1 MENNI
6 IVSEAYSDVRAMARN
21 VMRSKW
27 LGSAL
32 ALLIYT
38 FVCSNLPNMLGDMIP
53 AFKRT
58 IYLDFIGRYYDYST
72 FPGLYSIFIEAAFS
86 LGLAMFILNF
96 IRAGKVSIELIFGG
110 FEKFIKAFLM
120 NLVMSIITIA
130 GLMLFIVP
138 GIVFALM
145 YSQAYFIMADNPEL
159 GAMKCLKKSRTMM
172 VDNKGYLF
180 GLRFSF
186 IGWAL
191 LASISIVCGKYI
203 MEDIMT
209 ANPVVDMLITT
220 VLEIPMYFVLAY
232 LQVTNGIFYELASG
246 HIRPVVTPTYANMY
260 GNLNQNM
267 PGNNQGF
274 NQNVSGNYNQGYGM
288 QNPSV
293 SKDVGAGEP
302 QAGFGGAEAPV
313 NESPANNTIANEVA
327 ASEVPNNNEG
337 VETDVKN
344 SPQDAQQDEV
354 NLAENHADSDNTL
367 D

>member
-58 IYLDFIGRYYDYST
+58 IYLDFIDRYYEYST

-96 IRAGKVSIELIFGG
+96 IRAGKISIELIFGG

-120 NLVMSIITIA
+120 NLVMSIITVI
-130 GLMLFIVP
+130 GLILFIIP

-159 GAMKCLKKSRTMM
+159 GAMECLKRSRIMM
-172 VDNKGYLF
+172 IGNKGYLF
-180 GLRFSF
+180 GLIFSF

-191 LASISIVCGKYI
+191 LASISIVFGKYI
-203 MEDIMT
+203 IEDMMI
-209 ANPVVDMLITT
+209 ANPVVQMLITI

-232 LQVTNGIFYELASG
+232 LQVTNGIFYELATG

-267 PGNNQGF
+267 PGNNQGFNQNMPGDSQEF

-302 QAGFGGAEAPV
+302 QAGFGGAETPV

-327 ASEVPNNNEG
+327 ASEVPNNNESA
-337 VETDVKN
+337 E
-344 SPQDAQQDEV
+344 ADE
-354 NLAENHADSDNTL
+354 
-367 D
+367 

>member
-58 IYLDFIGRYYDYST
+58 IYLDFIDRYYEYST

-96 IRAGKVSIELIFGG
+96 IRAGKISIELIFGG

-120 NLVMSIITIA
+120 NLVMSIITVI
-130 GLMLFIVP
+130 GLILFIIP
-138 GIVFALM
+138 GIIFALM

-159 GAMKCLKKSRTMM
+159 GAMECLKRSRIMM
-172 VDNKGYLF
+172 IGNKGYLF
-180 GLRFSF
+180 GLIFSF
-186 IGWAL
+186 MGWAL
-191 LASISIVCGKYI
+191 LASISIVFGKYI
-203 MEDIMT
+203 IEDMMI
-209 ANPVVDMLITT
+209 ANPVVQMLITI

-232 LQVTNGIFYELASG
+232 LQITNGIFYELASG

-274 NQNVSGNYNQGYGM
+274 NQNMPGDSQEFNQNVSGNYNQGYGM

-293 SKDVGAGEP
+293 SKDVGEGEP
-302 QAGFGGAEAPV
+302 QAGFGGAETPV
-313 NESPANNTIANEVA
+313 NESHANNTIANEVA
-327 ASEVPNNNEG
+327 ASEVPNNNESA
-337 VETDVKN
+337 E
-344 SPQDAQQDEV
+344 ADE
-354 NLAENHADSDNTL
+354 
-367 D
+367 

>member
-58 IYLDFIGRYYDYST
+58 IYLDFIDRYYEYST
-72 FPGLYSIFIEAAFS
+72 FPGLYSVFIEAAFA
-86 LGLAMFILNF
+86 LGFAMFILNF
-96 IRAGKVSIELIFGG
+96 IRAGKLSIELLFSG
-110 FEKFIKAFLM
+110 FEKFIKAFFV
-120 NLVMSIITIA
+120 NLIMSIIVVLGII
-130 GLMLFIVP
+130 LFIIP
-138 GIVFALM
+138 GIIASLM
-145 YSQAYFIMADNPEL
+145 YSQAFFILADNPEM
-159 GAMKCLKKSRTMM
+159 GAIECLRKSRIMM
-172 VDNKGYLF
+172 VGNKGYLF

-191 LASISIVCGKYI
+191 LAALPLVVGQYI
-203 MEDIMT
+203 MRDMMIT
-209 ANPVVDMLITT
+209 SPVVELLFNIIM
-220 VLEIPMYFVLAY
+220 EIPMYFVLAY
-232 LQVTNGIFYELASG
+232 IQVTNGIFYELASG

-274 NQNVSGNYNQGYGM
+274 NQNMPGNNQGFNQNMQGNSQGFNQNVSGNYNQGYGM

-293 SKDVGAGEP
+293 SNDEVVGEHQTDLGRS
-302 QAGFGGAEAPV
+302 EAPV
-313 NESPANNTIANEVA
+313 NESPASNTITNEVA
-327 ASEVPNNNEG
+327 ASEVPNNNESA
-337 VETDVKN
+337 E
-344 SPQDAQQDEV
+344 ADE
-354 NLAENHADSDNTL
+354 
-367 D
+367 